1 VPGVEPT
8 ARRATS
14 GMRRIY
20 PNLVSAVAAQQ
31 IRRAV
36 LEQSKRAHIGHIG
49 SALSIAELV
58 AVLVDGTLDLDRG
71 SDRRDRDRFVLAKGH
86 AVLAWYCALHVAGRL
101 TREQLDTF
109 ACDGTLLA
117 GHPEHVLDDVDFCTG
132 SLGHGLSMGTGAA
145 LAARLQRSE
154 RRVVVLLSDAEC
166 NEGAVWEAAMF
177 AAQHRLENLTAV
189 IDLNGQQAL
198 GYTKDVLDLGPAM
211 ADRWRTFG
219 WDAVDVD
226 GHDPEAIRGALDAPR
241 KGSPRVLVAHTTF
254 GRGVDYM
261 ESQIRWH
268 YMPMDDD
275 EYASAVEQVG

>member
-1 VPGVEPT
+1 
-8 ARRATS
+8 
-14 GMRRIY
+14 
-20 PNLVSAVAAQQ
+20 VSAATAQL

-49 SALSIAELV
+49 SSLSIAELV
-58 AVLVDGTLDLDRG
+58 AVLVDGALDLDRG
-71 SDRRDRDRFVLAKGH
+71 DARRDRDRFVLAKGH

-101 TREQLDTF
+101 TRDELDTF

-117 GHPEHVLDDVDFCTG
+117 GHPEHALDDVDFCTG
-132 SLGHGLSMGTGAA
+132 SLGQGLSVGTGAA
-145 LAARLQRSE
+145 LAARLQGSS

-166 NEGAVWEAAMF
+166 NEGSVWEAAMF
-177 AAQHRLENLTAV
+177 AAQHGLEQLTAI

-211 ADRWRTFG
+211 AERWQAFG

-226 GHDPEAIRGALDAPR
+226 GHDPQSIRAVLDAPR
-241 KGSPRVLVAHTTF
+241 EGKPRVLVAHTTF
-254 GRGVDYM
+254 GKGVDYM

-268 YMPMDDD
+268 YMPMSDD
-275 EYASAVEQVG
+275 EYASALAQVA

>member
-1 VPGVEPT
+1 
-8 ARRATS
+8 
-14 GMRRIY
+14 
-20 PNLVSAVAAQQ
+20 VSAATAQL

-49 SALSIAELV
+49 SSLSIAELV
-58 AVLVDGTLDLDRG
+58 AVLVDGALDLDRG
-71 SDRRDRDRFVLAKGH
+71 DARRDRDRFVLAKGH

-117 GHPEHVLDDVDFCTG
+117 GHPEHALDDVDFCTG
-132 SLGHGLSMGTGAA
+132 SLGQGLSVGAGAA
-145 LAARLQRSE
+145 LAARLQGSA

-166 NEGAVWEAAMF
+166 NEGSVWEAVMF
-177 AAQHRLENLTAV
+177 AAQHDLEQLTAIV
-189 IDLNGQQAL
+189 DLNGQQAL
-198 GYTKDVLDLGPAM
+198 GYTRDVLDLADM
-211 ADRWRTFG
+211 ADRWRAFG

-226 GHDPEAIRGALDAPR
+226 GHDCVAIGAALDVPR
-241 KGSPRVLVAHTTF
+241 ERRPRVLVAHTTF
-254 GRGVDYM
+254 GKGVDYM

-275 EYASAVEQVG
+275 EYTSAMAQVT

>member
-1 VPGVEPT
+1 
-8 ARRATS
+8 
-14 GMRRIY
+14 
-20 PNLVSAVAAQQ
+20 VSADKAAQ

-49 SALSIAELV
+49 SSLSIAELV
-58 AVLVDGTLDLDRG
+58 AVLVDGALDLDRG
-71 SDRRDRDRFVLAKGH
+71 DDRCDRDRFVLAKGH

-132 SLGHGLSMGTGAA
+132 SLGQGLSVATGAA
-145 LAARLQRSE
+145 LAGRIQGSQ
-154 RRVVVLLSDAEC
+154 RRVVALISDAEC
-166 NEGAVWEAAMF
+166 NEGSVWEAVMF
-177 AAQHRLENLTAV
+177 AAQHGLDNLTAI

-211 ADRWRTFG
+211 AERWRIFG
-219 WDAVDVD
+219 WDAVTVD
-226 GHDPEAIRGALDAPR
+226 GHDTAAIRAALDAPR
-241 KGSPRVLVAHTTF
+241 DGRPRVLVADTTF
-254 GRGVDYM
+254 GKGVDYM

-268 YMPMDDD
+268 YMPMDDA
-275 EYASAVEQVG
+275 EYASALEQVG